1 MEIFEIKNLSF
12 CYPDTK
18 KLVLDDINLIIKSS
32 DFVLICGESGS
43 GKTTLL
49 RHFKEELVPFGKS
62 KGTVNNKGVDVG
74 FVMQD
79 PDSQIVTDKVW
90 HELAFGL
97 ENMGMKREEVK
108 LRCGE
113 IAAFFGID
121 GWYHKNTDELSGGQK
136 QLLNLA
142 SVMAMK
148 PDMVVLDEPLS
159 QLDPLAAM
167 EFVSVLERINRELG
181 TSIVISEHNLN
192 DVMPF
197 AKKVVVMDKGQIIA
211 EKEPEHIMAEL
222 KEREHIMQTA
232 MPASMRI
239 YSTVDKGRISPVTAA
254 GCREW
259 LSNNFEK
266 RVINIEERKFG
277 DIVIKGREIFF
288 AYEKDMDIVRN
299 MDIQVRQGEIFA
311 LLGGNGAGKTTAL
324 RVLAGLNRY
333 YYGKLEIKGKTAMLP
348 QNPISLFT
356 EKSVLL
362 DLKSTGRKIDDVVR
376 LLEIEEL
383 LEQNPSDLSGG
394 ELQRCALGKILLT
407 EPDILLLD
415 EPTKGI
421 DAFMKKRLGEVLIGL
436 GLTIVMVSHDVE
448 FCAGFADR
456 CGLFFDGQIVNCCES
471 HKFFSD
477 NFFYT
482 TAARRIASGI
492 VDNAVTTEEVI
503 KALGGNESA
512 IRDKEKKRK
521 LPDDMVNIREIQKR
535 ERAGKRLVLSV
546 ITIVLLI
553 PMVIFC
559 GMELFD
565 DRKYY
570 AVSMIIILLA
580 MAPFFML
587 FESRRARAREI
598 VLVAVMCMICV
609 AGRVVFAGFPQIK
622 PVLALV
628 IISGLCLGGEA
639 GFVTGALSGFCSN
652 FYFGQGPWT
661 PWQMFAFGIIG
672 FMAGVMRKIF
682 MNEKY
687 EPKTTAVSVF
697 GFICAV
703 IIYGG
708 IMNTANVFMYQP
720 YPNFGQIVASIG
732 TGLLFDAVHGIS
744 TAVFIGILV
753 RPMTERIV
761 RVKRK
766 FGLLE

>member
-1 MEIFEIKNLSF
+1 MEIFEVKNLSF
-12 CYPDTK
+12 CYPDTER
-18 KLVLDDINLIIKSS
+18 LVLDDINLIIDNG

-49 RHFKEELVPFGKS
+49 RHFKNELVPFGKT
-62 KGTVNNKGVDVG
+62 KGSVINKGINIG

-97 ENMGMKREEVK
+97 ENMGMKSEEIK

-121 GWYHKNTDELSGGQK
+121 SWYHKYTEELSGGQK

-167 EFVSVLERINRELG
+167 EFVSVLDRINRELG
-181 TSIVISEHNLN
+181 TSVVISEHNLN

-197 AKKVVVMDKGQIIA
+197 AKKVIVMDNGQIIA
-211 EKEPEHIMAEL
+211 ENKPEIIMAKL

-239 YSTVDKGRISPVTAA
+239 YSAVGKDRIAPVTAA
-254 GCREW
+254 DCREW
-259 LSNNFEK
+259 LNSNFEK
-266 RVINIEERKFG
+266 RAINIEERKFS
-277 DIVIKGREIFF
+277 DIIIKGREIFF
-288 AYEKDMDIVRN
+288 AYEKDRDVVRN

-311 LLGGNGAGKTTAL
+311 LLGGNGAGKTTVL
-324 RVLAGLNRY
+324 RVLAGLNKY
-333 YYGKLEIKGKTAMLP
+333 YYGNLEVKGRTAMLP

-362 DLKSTGRKIDDVVR
+362 DLKSTGRKIEDVVS
-376 LLEIEEL
+376 LLGIEEL
-383 LEQNPSDLSGG
+383 LNQNPNDLSGG

-421 DAFMKKRLGEVLIGL
+421 DAFMKKRLGEILKGL
-436 GLTIVMVSHDVE
+436 GMTIVMVSHDLE

-456 CGLFFDGQIVNCCES
+456 CGLFFDGQIVNCSES

-492 VDNAVTTEEVI
+492 VDNAVTAEEVI
-503 KALGGNESA
+503 KALGGSESV
-512 IRDKEKKRK
+512 RGEKREKRK
-521 LPDDMVNIREIQKR
+521 STDDMVNVKEIQKK
-535 ERAGKRLVLSV
+535 EKASKRLILSV
-546 ITIVLLI
+546 ITILLLI
-553 PMVIFC
+553 PVAIFC
-559 GMELFD
+559 GMRFFD

-570 AVSMIIILLA
+570 AVSMIIIFLA
-580 MAPFFML
+580 MMPFFML

-598 VLVAVMCMICV
+598 VLVAVMCTICV
-609 AGRVVFAGFPQIK
+609 AGRIVFAGFPQVK

-628 IISGLCLGGEA
+628 IISGICLGSEA

-672 FMAGVMRKIF
+672 FLSGILSKIF
-682 MNEKY
+682 VNRKY
-687 EPKTTAVSVF
+687 EPKLLIISVF
-697 GFICAV
+697 GFICALV
-703 IIYGG
+703 IYGG
-708 IMNTANVFMYQP
+708 IMNTANVLMYQP
-720 YPNFGQIVASIG
+720 NPSFAQIAASIG
-732 TGLLFDAVHGIS
+732 TGLLFDTVHGIS
-744 TAVFIGILV
+744 TAIFIGVLG